1 MTLTPYC
8 YSDTVDFDSHYHAMA
23 HFDMSMKVSRAAE
36 LELPRLESEGGLL
49 SLMRTNWQAWL
60 SLFAITAF
68 TLLPWSREMTLGAL
82 ADAYWQVASYVACTL
97 FVVYAFQTRFSAS
110 SQVSKWLNASP
121 SLQVFFASA
130 AGILP
135 GCGGAIVVMTQFVKG
150 KLSFGSV
157 VAVLTATMGDA
168 AFLLLATA
176 PSAGAQVLGISLVA
190 AIISGFV
197 VDRVHRADFLRPDVS
212 KNLATSVEMSDTPMA
227 VPRPSY
233 QARFW
238 QVVMLP
244 TVCIALLGSMQ
255 YDVDAVFGAP
265 PGSFTYLGAGLS
277 VIAMMLWATGD
288 KRKYDDCARSIHR
301 LDGEGLFH
309 LVAHET
315 HFILSWVILGF
326 LSVQILM
333 LASGYELTALL
344 PDNPGLLVLGAIM
357 VGWIPGC
364 GPQIILTSLYL
375 QGQLPFSAQL
385 GNAIS
390 NDGDALFP
398 ALALAPKAA
407 LVATLYSTVPAL
419 ISAYGYGFIF
429 GW

>member
-1 MTLTPYC
+1 
-8 YSDTVDFDSHYHAMA
+8 
-23 HFDMSMKVSRAAE
+23 MSMKYARADNIAIPRIEPEVS
-36 LELPRLESEGGLL
+36 LL

-60 SLFAITAF
+60 SLFAVTTF
-68 TLLPWSREMTLGAL
+68 TLLPWSREVTLDAL

-97 FVVYAFQTRFSAS
+97 FVVYAFQTRFSGAS
-110 SQVSKWLNASP
+110 QLSKWLTINP
-121 SLQVFFASA
+121 SFQVIFASA

-135 GCGGAIVVMTQFVKG
+135 GCGGAIVVMTQFVRG
-150 KLSFGSV
+150 NVNFGSV

-176 PSAGAQVLGISLVA
+176 PSAGVKVLGISLIA
-190 AIISGFV
+190 GIITGFV
-197 VDRVHRADFLRPDVS
+197 VNRIHGADFLSPAVKPRMGS
-212 KNLATSVEMSDTPMA
+212 SVEMTDTPMP

-244 TVCIALLGSMQ
+244 TLCVAFLGSLQ
-255 YDVDAVFGAP
+255 YDVDAVFDVPIGT
-265 PGSFTYLGAGLS
+265 FTYLGAGLS
-277 VIAMMLWATGD
+277 VLAMILWATGD
-288 KRKYDDCARSIHR
+288 KRKYDDCARAIHR

-333 LASGYELTALL
+333 LSSGYDVIALL
-344 PDNPGLLVLGAIM
+344 PDNLGLLVLGAII

-407 LVATLYSTVPAL
+407 LVATVYSTFPAL
-419 ISAYGYGFIF
+419 ITAYGYAAIF